1 VEGRKRRYHVKGN
14 KTEEDRRRGLISRF
28 EEEDGKR
35 HVDILIPPTRKQFQV
50 TADTVSLSDRFDAG
64 APL

>member
-50 TADTVSLSDRFDAG
+50 TADMLCNSLEFHG
-64 APL
+64 YGW